1 MIDLVV
7 SPLSL
12 INCLNKILMKI
23 KTIYTLAY
31 VITSLQGITIFG
43 EEKGG
48 KKKNPKIKTKKNN
61 FFNVRV

>member
-1 MIDLVV
+1 
-7 SPLSL
+7 
-12 INCLNKILMKI
+12 MKI

-61 FFNVRV
+61 FFNVQV

>member
-43 EEKGG
+43 EEKG
-48 KKKNPKIKTKKNN
+48 KKKKKPKNKNKEKQL
-61 FFNVRV
+61 F

>member
-1 MIDLVV
+1 
-7 SPLSL
+7 
-12 INCLNKILMKI
+12 MKI

-48 KKKNPKIKTKKNN
+48 KKKKPKNKNKEKQL
-61 FFNVRV
+61 F

>member
-43 EEKGG
+43 EEKG
-48 KKKNPKIKTKKNN
+48 KKKKPKNKNKEKQL
-61 FFNVRV
+61 F